1 MLDCYLKEINGVED
15 CLKFCFGWGLM
26 VVIELLE
33 LEICVV
39 ILMKKV
45 DENDICLLGEVVF
58 FIVKCLCLNVCELEG
73 VLNCVIVNVNFIGWV
88 IIIDFVCEVLCDLL
102 VLQEK
107 LVIIDNI

>member
-1 MLDCYLKEINGVED
+1 MKEINGVED
-15 CLKFCFGWGLM
+15 CLKFCFGWGLI

-58 FIVKCLCLNVCELEG
+58 FIVKCL
-73 VLNCVIVNVNFIGWV
+73 
-88 IIIDFVCEVLCDLL
+88 
-102 VLQEK
+102 
-107 LVIIDNI
+107 